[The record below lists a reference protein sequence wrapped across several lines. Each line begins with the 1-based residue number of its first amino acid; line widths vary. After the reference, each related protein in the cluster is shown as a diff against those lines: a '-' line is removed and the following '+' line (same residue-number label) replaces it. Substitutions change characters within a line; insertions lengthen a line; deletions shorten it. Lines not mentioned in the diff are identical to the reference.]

1 MDEDDVAG
9 LNMMNSRRNS
19 DQLTKFSVDHFE
31 LFLDRLVKESY
42 FHVQTIGISQYSIP
56 VICCLCMDSEAA
68 NKTVIQFCD
77 LCNLATFHLSII
89 NA

>member
-42 FHVQTIGISQYSIP
+42 FHVQTIGNSQYSAP
-56 VICCLCMDSEAA
+56 VTCCLCMNSEAA
-68 NKTVIQFCD
+68 NTNVIRFCD
-77 LCNLATFHLSII
+77 LWNLAAH
-89 NA
+89 